1 MSEDFGEI
9 RPKSVPLTHS
19 APERPSASTRP
30 SLRPLAAGA
39 SVLLVMATAFV
50 VFVVVPDLVQPPT
63 LPGTPATDTAGATSD
78 SPRPAARDEKLPP
91 FQALMKEQARARAQE
106 ELARFVE
113 LQLDLEQTMQ
123 VGQWGQAE
131 YDAAKRLATAGDEQ
145 FLGESFEA
153 AIESYAKAATALAA
167 LIEDGKARFASA
179 MRDGRT
185 ALERR
190 DEKNAAGAFARAL
203 TISPDDQEAQQGA
216 RRAVLLPEV
225 NTAMREAKNHELAA
239 EYRDALA
246 VYERVRA
253 MDPKTAGLEAGI
265 RAARAGIQA
274 ETVKGHLSSGFAA
287 LEAGRLDAARAAF
300 GQALKLDPG
309 NPVALGGLEQVDDAS
324 AGRRLATLRGRA
336 EAAEAAEDWETALQS
351 YVAVLES
358 DGNIQFARDG
368 RQRALAQRR
377 AATGLS
383 RIAASPEKLSSPELF
398 DQASDLLDDAMALTP
413 RGPRLDARIR
423 EVTALLAAYRDPIP
437 VVFVSD
443 NRTQVTLSTIGRLGS
458 FERKQLDLRPGSYT
472 VIGSR
477 DGCRDVRADIVVKPN
492 MQPVDIRCTERL

>member
-19 APERPSASTRP
+19 APDSPSGSTRP
-30 SLRPLAAGA
+30 SLRPVAIGAAV
-39 SVLLVMATAFV
+39 VLVFAITFV

-63 LPGTPATDTAGATSD
+63 LSDMPATGNAGTISD
-78 SPRPAARDEKLPP
+78 SPPPAAGDDKLPP
-91 FQALMKEQARARAQE
+91 FQALMKEQARVRAQE

-113 LQLDLEQTMQ
+113 LQLELEQTMQ
-123 VGQWGQAE
+123 VGQWGQAD

-145 FLGESFEA
+145 FLAESFEA
-153 AIESYAKAATALAA
+153 AIESYAQAATALAA
-167 LIEDGKARFASA
+167 LIEDGKARFAGA
-179 MRDGRT
+179 MQDGR
-185 ALERR
+185 
-190 DEKNAAGAFARAL
+190 RAL
-203 TISPDDQEAQQGA
+203 TQRDERNAAEAFAQALTIYPEDQEAQRGA
-216 RRAVLLPEV
+216 RRAALLPEV

-253 MDPKTAGLEAGI
+253 LDAETSGLDAGI

-274 ETVKGHLSSGFAA
+274 EAVKGHLSSGFAA
-287 LEAGRLDAARAAF
+287 LEAGRLDAARSAF
-300 GQALKLDPG
+300 GNALKLDPG

-324 AGRRLATLRGRA
+324 AGRRLANLRASA
-336 EAAEAAEDWETALQS
+336 EAAEAAEDWETALNS
-351 YVAVLES
+351 YAAVLES

-398 DQASDLLDDAMALTP
+398 DEASDLLDDAASLTP

-492 MQPVDIRCTERL
+492 MQPVDIRCNERL